1 MGDKQRGTVE
11 RVTVDIRYPD
21 GSSKQRIIRDD
32 ELKRLSMLV
41 LKASAVRDHL
51 PNLPDQAAAARAFE
65 SADEAGDLPALMTVY
80 DDGTYD
86 LECRP
91 SDHRPPSNR

>member
-11 RVTVDIRYPD
+11 RITVDIRYAD
-21 GSSKQRIIRDD
+21 GTTKQRIVQGD
-32 ELKRLSMLV
+32 ELKRLGMLV
-41 LKASAVRDHL
+41 LKSSAVRDHL
-51 PNLPDQAAAARAFE
+51 SSLPEKAAAVDAFE
-65 SADEAGDLPALMTVY
+65 SADEAGDMPALMTVY

-86 LECRP
+86 MECRP